1 MSALM
6 IAGSGA
12 SRLAPLGLL
21 FESSLKVALVLG
33 AVFLLC
39 RMVAKAPAAVRHLF
53 WTMGLAVALAIPLV
67 TTQAPWRLELLPS
80 FVVTP
85 PPPVV
90 EVEPLPVAAVGAEEV
105 VATVEAP
112 VSFVPA
118 EPIGGRQASRG
129 SIASNA
135 ANALWTQV
143 LPTALLLVWLGGAV
157 VVLARAASGALHL
170 RRIVRGATP
179 VGDPRW
185 LALASR
191 VAKRTGVSGIRLL
204 RSRSIGVPAAVGLRR
219 PAVLLP
225 PSADEWTEARLEA
238 VLLHE
243 VAHVQRGDLFTQWLA
258 QITCA
263 FYWFHP
269 LVWEATRRMRA
280 EGERACDD
288 LVLGA
293 GVRASDYAEHLL
305 HIAQGSDGAPMPAAA
320 LGLTGESDFERRLA
334 AILEPDVRHDA
345 PSPVAVAGAAVI
357 FACVALPVAAL
368 SAAVQSQDPA
378 ATDQQTQADPR
389 AVSALTELLADSSRS
404 VREAAIDALGE
415 LRATSAV
422 PRLLE
427 LLEDPSSSVRR
438 STVRAL
444 GEIGD
449 ARAVTALSGAVALD
463 RDRNVRRSAVWSLG
477 EIGDET
483 ATGFLVQAMRTS
495 PDRNVREAAVEAL
508 GEVGNTAA
516 VNALAELIATGDREL
531 VGEALESLA
540 DIQTPEALDVL
551 IGLTRSPDP
560 RLRREAAQA
569 LGERG

>member
-1 MSALM
+1 MSAM
-6 IAGSGA
+6 MMAGSGA
-12 SRLAPLGLL
+12 SSLASLGLL

-39 RMVAKAPAAVRHLF
+39 RVTAKVPAAVRHLL

-67 TTQAPWRLELLPS
+67 TVYAPWRLEFLPS

-85 PPPVV
+85 PPPPVI
-90 EVEPLPVAAVGAEEV
+90 EEPLPLTGMTLVADAGVAAD
-105 VATVEAP
+105 VAASPPRVEA
-112 VSFVPA
+112 VPA
-118 EPIGGRQASRG
+118 ERRTASVT
-129 SIASNA
+129 SHAVNT
-135 ANALWTQV
+135 LWTQV
-143 LPTALLLVWLGGAV
+143 LPTALLLLWLGGV
-157 VVLARAASGALHL
+157 VVVVARSLSGALHL
-170 RRIVRGATP
+170 RRIVHSATP

-185 LALASR
+185 LALAAR
-191 VAKRTGVSGIRLL
+191 VAKRTGVTGIRLL

-225 PSADEWTEARLEA
+225 PSADEWSEARLEA

-258 QITCA
+258 QFACA
-263 FYWFHP
+263 IYWFHP
-269 LVWEATRRMRA
+269 LVWEATLRMRA

-334 AILEPDVRHDA
+334 AILEPAVRHDT
-345 PSPVAVAGAAVI
+345 PSPVVIAGAAIV
-357 FACVALPVAAL
+357 FACAALPVAAL
-368 SAAVQSQDPA
+368 SAAVQSRDPA
-378 ATDQQTQADPR
+378 ATQQQTQADPR
-389 AVSALTELLADSSRS
+389 AVAALTELLADSSRD
-404 VREAAIDALGE
+404 VRRAAIDALGD

-427 LLEDPSSSVRR
+427 LLEDPSSSVRYEA
-438 STVRAL
+438 VRAL

-449 ARAVTALSGAVALD
+449 ASAVTPLSGAVALD
-463 RDRNVRRSAVWSLG
+463 RDRDVRRGAVWALG
-477 EIGDET
+477 EIGNET
-483 ATGFLVQAMRTS
+483 ATGFLVQAVSTS
-495 PDRNVREAAVEAL
+495 PDRQVRRAAVEAL
-508 GEVGNTAA
+508 GEVGSTTA
-516 VNALAELIATGDREL
+516 VSALAELIATGDRDL
-531 VGEALESLA
+531 AGEALESLA
-540 DIQTPEALDVL
+540 DIPTPEALEVL

-560 RLRREAAQA
+560 RLRREAAKA